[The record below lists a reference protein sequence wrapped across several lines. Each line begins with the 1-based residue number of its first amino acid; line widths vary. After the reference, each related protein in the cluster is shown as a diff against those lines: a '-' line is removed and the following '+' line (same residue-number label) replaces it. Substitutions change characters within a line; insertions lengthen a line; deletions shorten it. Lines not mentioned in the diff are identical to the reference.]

1 MSLAEIKEAIKHLP
15 AKQRKHLTAHLVTLD
30 RRASRSFRR
39 TLARKIDDKNPKHW
53 VSLEDA
59 APRLR

>member
-15 AKQRKHLTAHLVTLD
+15 AKQRKQLAAHLVTLD
-30 RRASRSFRR
+30 RHSTRTFRR
-39 TLARKIDDKNPKHW
+39 TLARKIDDKNPKRW

-59 APRLR
+59 ALRLR